1 MSTRVNSNTW
11 LCIYPTISL
20 VILITIIIIELSDRR
35 NVYSDDRDIG
45 FTVILQNYKEKN
57 IYWVFC
63 VVSDKNKYAFT

>member
-45 FTVILQNYKEKN
+45 FTVILQNREEK
-57 IYWVFC
+57 
-63 VVSDKNKYAFT
+63 